1 MQYHFLQRKS
11 AFTFVKFRLQM
22 ERYSFDFEW
31 QKWKVE
37 SKGEKQDWVAHQ
49 GQFLMQMCRGF
60 AANIMNAH
68 ISKITRESWLIAV
81 YVKCPMSLL
90 FFSGWLYGLYDKQR
104 NPKYKHFTLNI
115 FMFTI
120 FTGQWIY
127 VSWSLECDGHRQLA
141 GLHHFH
147 VAAFVCNPDFPLYL
161 SSYFDLYLEFSFS
174 KGGRDDFH

>member
-1 MQYHFLQRKS
+1 MKIRSTDLS
-11 AFTFVKFRLQM
+11 G
-22 ERYSFDFEW
+22 EW
-31 QKWKVE
+31 
-37 SKGEKQDWVAHQ
+37 
-49 GQFLMQMCRGF
+49 CY

-81 YVKCPMSLL
+81 YVKWPMYLL

-115 FMFTI
+115 FVFTI

-127 VSWSLECDGHRQLA
+127 VSWSLECDGHRHLA

-147 VAAFVCNPDFPLYL
+147 MAAFVCNPVYIFPSVSQFVFL
-161 SSYFDLYLEFSFS
+161 SVSWIFIWQGRKRWLSLIFNKICISIPCVFKLGVVLEFDI
-174 KGGRDDFH
+174 KPC

>member
-90 FFSGWLYGLYDKQR
+90 FSGWLYGLYDKQR

-115 FMFTI
+115 FVFTI

-147 VAAFVCNPDFPLYL
+147 VAAFVCNPVYIF
-161 SSYFDLYLEFSFS
+161 SSVSQFVFWFVSWIFIWQ
-174 KGGRDDFH
+174 GRKR

>member
-1 MQYHFLQRKS
+1 MKKVKS
-11 AFTFVKFRLQM
+11 WSQGVETRLGGTPGAIPHANV
-22 ERYSFDFEW
+22 SGLC
-31 QKWKVE
+31 
-37 SKGEKQDWVAHQ
+37 SKHNECTYIKDH
-49 GQFLMQMCRGF
+49 
-60 AANIMNAH
+60 
-68 ISKITRESWLIAV
+68 KRELTHCCI
-81 YVKCPMSLL
+81 CPTSLL
-90 FFSGWLYGLYDKQR
+90 FSGWLYGLYDKQR

-115 FMFTI
+115 FVFTI

-147 VAAFVCNPDFPLYL
+147 LAAFVCNPDFPLYL